1 MFCIFKHSLK
11 IVRENAGWPFRTTR
25 CPPQKIRSHDYGQ
38 SLGDLWHDCDVMPAA
53 RIFLRLIAD
62 FVVYLGLLIRRRKV
76 IAAENLFLRRQLA
89 LYQERKVDPRRI
101 DPATR
106 ITLALLSKLF
116 NWRDAFVVVQPKT
129 LIRWHR
135 AGFRLLWHWKSKPGR
150 PPIPAELRRLIRE
163 MSRDNLLW
171 GEERIANEL
180 LVKLGIRVSPR
191 TVRKYMRRKPG
202 RGPRGDQRW
211 RTFLR
216 NHAAAIVACDF
227 CVAVTASF
235 RVLYI
240 FVIIEHASRRLLHW
254 NVTSNPTAAWTLQQ
268 LREAIASDHPYRFL
282 VHDRD
287 SIYTQALDTSITNLR
302 LRVLKTPHRSPKAN
316 SLCERLIGSLR
327 RECLDWAIPLSEGH
341 LRSLL
346 KMLEHLLQPRT
357 APYGVRARRAR
368 SANRCAGAAAA
379 SSASPQ
385 REPSGGGQAC
395 IERAAP

>member
-1 MFCIFKHSLK
+1 
-11 IVRENAGWPFRTTR
+11 
-25 CPPQKIRSHDYGQ
+25 
-38 SLGDLWHDCDVMPAA
+38 MPAA
-53 RIFLRLIAD
+53 RIFPQLIAD
-62 FVVYLGLLIRRRKV
+62 FVVYLGLLVRRRKA

-116 NWRDAFVVVQPKT
+116 NWRDALVVVQPKT

-135 AGFRLLWHWKSKPGR
+135 TGFRLLWHWKSKPGR

-180 LVKLGIRVSPR
+180 LVKLGLRVSPR
-191 TVRKYMRRKPG
+191 TVRKCMRRKPG

-287 SIYTQALDTSITNLR
+287 SIYTQALDTSIANLR
-302 LRVLKTPHRSPKAN
+302 LR
-316 SLCERLIGSLR
+316 
-327 RECLDWAIPLSEGH
+327 
-341 LRSLL
+341 
-346 KMLEHLLQPRT
+346 LQPRT
-357 APYGVRARRAR
+357 APYGVRARRTR
-368 SANRCAGAAAA
+368 STKGVCRRRCGLIGI
-379 SSASPQ
+379 P
-385 REPSGGGQAC
+385 
-395 IERAAP
+395 

>member
-1 MFCIFKHSLK
+1 
-11 IVRENAGWPFRTTR
+11 
-25 CPPQKIRSHDYGQ
+25 
-38 SLGDLWHDCDVMPAA
+38 MPAA
-53 RIFLRLIAD
+53 RIFLQLIAD
-62 FVVYLGLLIRRRKV
+62 FVVYLGLLVRRRKA

-116 NWRDAFVVVQPKT
+116 NWRDALVVVQPKT

-202 RGPRGDQRW
+202 RGPRGDQCW

-227 CVAVTASF
+227 CVAVTARF

-287 SIYTQALDTSITNLR
+287 SIFTQALDTSIANLR

-346 KMLEHLLQPRT
+346 KMWSTYYNRRRPHMALGPGVPDPPRGVP
-357 APYGVRARRAR
+357 APLRPHRRPLSSSRAVVAKPVLNGLHHDYRL
-368 SANRCAGAAAA
+368 
-379 SSASPQ
+379 
-385 REPSGGGQAC
+385 
-395 IERAAP
+395 APCPP